1 MLTRGGRRAAL
12 LLAAAAGVSGPAALS
27 CLDPDTDIYASASP
41 PLRQFVSAAA
51 EGLRSGA
58 CFFSP
63 WLLPSPS
70 QGLPMLN
77 TFASASVSPANLS
90 DQGSG
95 RSSGDSR
102 CCPGCLGRN
111 SIAKAASAVG
121 PAVVNIS
128 CMQDT
133 HGWVQEQSIGSG
145 TIIDPDGTILTCAHV
160 VADFQSSKSVA
171 RGKVSVTLQ
180 DGREFEGVILNADRH
195 SDIAVVKIK
204 SKTPLPAASLGSS
217 SRLQPGD
224 WVVALGCPLSLQNT
238 VTAGIVSCVDRKS
251 SDLGLGGLR
260 REYLQTDCA
269 INQGNSGGPLV
280 NLDGEIIGVNV
291 MKVWNADGLSFA
303 VPIDSVV
310 KIIDNFKKNGRVVRP
325 WLGLKMLDLNPMIIA
340 QLKERSITFPDV
352 RKGVFVPMVTPAS
365 PAEQAGFR
373 PGDVVVEFGGKPVES
388 IKEIIDIMGD
398 KAGVPFK
405 VLVKRANNV
414 TVTLTVIPEE
424 ADATGRALDATK
436 DFNGQM
442 ISLPAC
448 MSAWEHWCTAD
459 VYSLICQHFQ

>member
-1 MLTRGGRRAAL
+1 MLLRCGRRAAL
-12 LLAAAAGVSGPAALS
+12 LLAAAAALS
-27 CLDPDTDIYASASP
+27 RGRDPDTAVYASVSP
-41 PLRQFVSAAA
+41 PQTLRQALPTAAPAA
-51 EGLRSGA
+51 EGLRSGTRH
-58 CFFSP
+58 FSP
-63 WLLPSPS
+63 WLLPYPY
-70 QGLPMLN
+70 QGFPILN
-77 TFASASVSPANLS
+77 TFATASVSPANDR
-90 DQGSG
+90 DQGSDG
-95 RSSGDSR
+95 SSGDSR

-128 CMQDT
+128 SMHDM

-160 VADFQSSKSVA
+160 VADFQSTKAIV
-171 RGKVSVTLQ
+171 RRKVSVTLQ
-180 DGREFEGVILNADRH
+180 DGREFEGVVLNADRV

-204 SKTPLPAASLGSS
+204 SATPLPAARLGSS

-224 WVVALGCPLSLQNT
+224 WVVAVGCPLSLQNT

-269 INQGNSGGPLV
+269 INKGNSGGPLV

-303 VPIDSVV
+303 VPIDSVI
-310 KIIDNFKKNGRVVRP
+310 KIVENFKKNGRVVRP

-340 QLKERSITFPDV
+340 QLKEKSSTFPDV
-352 RKGVFVPMVTPAS
+352 RKGVLVPMVTPAS

-398 KAGVPFK
+398 KVGVPFK
-405 VLVKRANNV
+405 VLVKRASNV

-424 ADATGRALDATK
+424 ADASR
-436 DFNGQM
+436 
-442 ISLPAC
+442 
-448 MSAWEHWCTAD
+448 
-459 VYSLICQHFQ
+459 

>member
-1 MLTRGGRRAAL
+1 MLLPGGRRAAL
-12 LLAAAAGVSGPAALS
+12 LLAAAAGVAGAGALARR
-27 CLDPDTDIYASASP
+27 DPDTAVYASASP
-41 PLRQFVSAAA
+41 PLRQALSAAPA
-51 EGLRSGA
+51 EGLRAGTRL
-58 CFFSP
+58 FSP
-63 WLLPSPS
+63 WLLAPPY
-70 QGLPMLN
+70 QGFPLQN
-77 TFASASVSPANLS
+77 SFASASVSPADLRG
-90 DQGSG
+90 QGSAG
-95 RSSGDSR
+95 SSDDSR
-102 CCPGCLGRN
+102 CCPGCLGRD

-128 CMQDT
+128 CSQGA
-133 HGWVQEQSIGSG
+133 HGWLLEESIGSG
-145 TIIDPDGTILTCAHV
+145 TIIDPDGMILTCAHV
-160 VADFQSSKSVA
+160 VADFQSTKAIV

-180 DGREFEGVILNADRH
+180 DGREFEGVVINADRH

-204 SKTPLPAASLGSS
+204 SKTPLPAAKLGSS

-291 MKVWNADGLSFA
+291 MKVRNADGLSFA

-310 KIIDNFKKNGRVVRP
+310 KIVDNFKKNGRVVRP
-325 WLGLKMLDLNPMIIA
+325 WLGLKMLDLNPMIIS
-340 QLKERSITFPDV
+340 QLKEKSSTFPDV
-352 RKGVFVPMVTPAS
+352 RKGVLVPMVTPGS
-365 PAEQAGFR
+365 PAEQAGFH

-388 IKEIIDIMGD
+388 IKEIIEIMGD
-398 KAGVPFK
+398 KVGVPFK

-414 TVTLTVIPEE
+414 TATLTVIPEE
-424 ADATGRALDATK
+424 ADASR
-436 DFNGQM
+436 
-442 ISLPAC
+442 
-448 MSAWEHWCTAD
+448 
-459 VYSLICQHFQ
+459 

>member
-1 MLTRGGRRAAL
+1 MSIFSLSLLQQTLRDGRAAPAL
-12 LLAAAAGVSGPAALS
+12 LLLAFPPSTAVYASVSPPQALRQALPAAA
-27 CLDPDTDIYASASP
+27 
-41 PLRQFVSAAA
+41 AAA
-51 EGLRSGA
+51 EGLRSGTRL
-58 CFFSP
+58 FSP
-63 WLLPSPS
+63 WLLPSPY
-70 QGLPMLN
+70 QGFPILN
-77 TFASASVSPANLS
+77 TFASASVSPDDHR
-90 DQGSG
+90 DQGSDG
-95 RSSGDSR
+95 SSGDSR

-128 CMQDT
+128 SMHDM

-145 TIIDPDGTILTCAHV
+145 TIIDPDGTIFTCAHV
-160 VADFQSSKSVA
+160 VADFQSTKAIV
-171 RGKVSVTLQ
+171 RRKVSVTLQ
-180 DGREFEGVILNADRH
+180 DGREFEGVVLNADRL

-204 SKTPLPAASLGSS
+204 SMTPLPAARLGSS

-269 INQGNSGGPLV
+269 INKGNSGGPLV

-291 MKVWNADGLSFA
+291 MKYQLTV
-303 VPIDSVV
+303 I
-310 KIIDNFKKNGRVVRP
+310 KIVENFKKNGRVVRP

-340 QLKERSITFPDV
+340 QLKEKSSTFPDV
-352 RKGVFVPMVTPAS
+352 RKGVLVPMVTPAS

-398 KAGVPFK
+398 KVGVPFK

-424 ADATGRALDATK
+424 ADASR
-436 DFNGQM
+436 
-442 ISLPAC
+442 
-448 MSAWEHWCTAD
+448 
-459 VYSLICQHFQ
+459 

>member
-1 MLTRGGRRAAL
+1 MLLRCGRRAAL
-12 LLAAAAGVSGPAALS
+12 LLAAAAALS
-27 CLDPDTDIYASASP
+27 RGRDPDTAVYASVSP
-41 PLRQFVSAAA
+41 PQTLRQALPTAAPAA

-58 CFFSP
+58 RLFSP
-63 WLLPSPS
+63 WLLPYPY
-70 QGLPMLN
+70 QGFPILN
-77 TFASASVSPANLS
+77 TFASASVSPANDR
-90 DQGSG
+90 DQGSDG
-95 RSSGDSR
+95 SSCDSR

-128 CMQDT
+128 SM
-133 HGWVQEQSIGSG
+133 H
-145 TIIDPDGTILTCAHV
+145 
-160 VADFQSSKSVA
+160 DFQSTKAIV
-171 RGKVSVTLQ
+171 RRKVSVTLQ
-180 DGREFEGVILNADRH
+180 DGREFEGVVLNADRV

-204 SKTPLPAASLGSS
+204 SATPLPAARLGSS

-224 WVVALGCPLSLQNT
+224 WVVAVGCPLSLQNT

-269 INQGNSGGPLV
+269 INKGNSGGPLV

-303 VPIDSVV
+303 VPIDSVI
-310 KIIDNFKKNGRVVRP
+310 KIVENFKKNGRVVRP

-340 QLKERSITFPDV
+340 QLKEKSSTFPDV
-352 RKGVFVPMVTPAS
+352 RKGVLVPMVTPAS

-398 KAGVPFK
+398 KVGVPFK
-405 VLVKRANNV
+405 VLVKRASNV

-424 ADATGRALDATK
+424 ADASR
-436 DFNGQM
+436 
-442 ISLPAC
+442 
-448 MSAWEHWCTAD
+448 
-459 VYSLICQHFQ
+459 

>member
-1 MLTRGGRRAAL
+1 
-12 LLAAAAGVSGPAALS
+12 V
-27 CLDPDTDIYASASP
+27 
-41 PLRQFVSAAA
+41 FV
-51 EGLRSGA
+51 G
-58 CFFSP
+58 FP
-63 WLLPSPS
+63 I
-70 QGLPMLN
+70 LN
-77 TFASASVSPANLS
+77 SFASASVSPADLRG
-90 DQGSG
+90 QGSAG
-95 RSSGDSR
+95 SLDDSR

-128 CMQDT
+128 CMQDA
-133 HGWVQEQSIGSG
+133 HGWRLEESIGSG

-160 VADFQSSKSVA
+160 VADFQSTKAVV

-180 DGREFEGVILNADRH
+180 DGREFEGVVLNADRH

-204 SKTPLPAASLGSS
+204 SKTPLPAARLGSS

-291 MKVWNADGLSFA
+291 MKVRNADGLSFA

-310 KIIDNFKKNGRVVRP
+310 KIVDNFKRNGY
-325 WLGLKMLDLNPMIIA
+325 
-340 QLKERSITFPDV
+340 
-352 RKGVFVPMVTPAS
+352 
-365 PAEQAGFR
+365 
-373 PGDVVVEFGGKPVES
+373 
-388 IKEIIDIMGD
+388 
-398 KAGVPFK
+398 
-405 VLVKRANNV
+405 
-414 TVTLTVIPEE
+414 
-424 ADATGRALDATK
+424 AL
-436 DFNGQM
+436 
-442 ISLPAC
+442 
-448 MSAWEHWCTAD
+448 
-459 VYSLICQHFQ
+459 

>member
-1 MLTRGGRRAAL
+1 MLLRCGRRAAL
-12 LLAAAAGVSGPAALS
+12 LLAAAAAISRGRG
-27 CLDPDTDIYASASP
+27 PDTAVYASVSP
-41 PLRQFVSAAA
+41 PQALRQALPAAAA
-51 EGLRSGA
+51 EELRSGTRL
-58 CFFSP
+58 FSP
-63 WLLPSPS
+63 WLLPSPY
-70 QGLPMLN
+70 QGFPILN
-77 TFASASVSPANLS
+77 TFASASVSPDDHR
-90 DQGSG
+90 DQGSDG
-95 RSSGDSR
+95 SSGDSR

-128 CMQDT
+128 SMHDM

-145 TIIDPDGTILTCAHV
+145 TIIDPDGTIFTCAHV
-160 VADFQSSKSVA
+160 VADFQSTKAIV
-171 RGKVSVTLQ
+171 RRKVSVTLQ
-180 DGREFEGVILNADRH
+180 DGREFEGVVLNADRL

-204 SKTPLPAASLGSS
+204 SMTPFT
-217 SRLQPGD
+217 
-224 WVVALGCPLSLQNT
+224 GCQ
-238 VTAGIVSCVDRKS
+238 AWIVISTSASCVDRKS

-269 INQGNSGGPLV
+269 INKGKTVGFVLLTCEISVQGNSGGPLV

-303 VPIDSVV
+303 VPIDSVI
-310 KIIDNFKKNGRVVRP
+310 KIVENFKKNGRVVRP

-340 QLKERSITFPDV
+340 QLKEKSSTFPD
-352 RKGVFVPMVTPAS
+352 VTPAS

-398 KAGVPFK
+398 KVGVPFK

-424 ADATGRALDATK
+424 ADASR
-436 DFNGQM
+436 
-442 ISLPAC
+442 
-448 MSAWEHWCTAD
+448 
-459 VYSLICQHFQ
+459 

>member
-1 MLTRGGRRAAL
+1 MLLRVGRRAAL
-12 LLAAAAGVSGPAALS
+12 LLAATAAFSRLR
-27 CLDPDTDIYASASP
+27 DPDTAVYVSASP
-41 PLRQFVSAAA
+41 PQPPRQAFSSSAAA
-51 EGLRSGA
+51 EGLRSGT
-58 CFFSP
+58 CLFSP
-63 WLLPSPS
+63 YLLPYPF
-70 QGLPMLN
+70 QGFPVLN
-77 TFASASVSPANLS
+77 TFTSASVSPANNG
-90 DQGSG
+90 DQGSDG
-95 RSSGDSR
+95 SSGDPR
-102 CCPGCLGRN
+102 CCPACLGRN

-128 CMQDT
+128 SMHDM
-133 HGWVQEQSIGSG
+133 HGWVNEQSIGSG

-160 VADFQSSKSVA
+160 VADFQSTKAIV
-171 RGKVSVTLQ
+171 R
-180 DGREFEGVILNADRH
+180 R
-195 SDIAVVKIK
+195 KIK
-204 SKTPLPAASLGSS
+204 SMTPLPAARLGSS
-217 SRLQPGD
+217 SQLQPGD

-291 MKVWNADGLSFA
+291 MKVRNADGLSFA
-303 VPIDSVV
+303 VPIDSVI
-310 KIIDNFKKNGRVVRP
+310 KIVDNFNKNGRVVRP

-340 QLKERSITFPDV
+340 QLKEKSSTFPDV
-352 RKGVFVPMVTPAS
+352 RKGVLVPMVTPAS

-398 KAGVPFK
+398 KVGIPFK

-424 ADATGRALDATK
+424 ADASR
-436 DFNGQM
+436 
-442 ISLPAC
+442 
-448 MSAWEHWCTAD
+448 
-459 VYSLICQHFQ
+459 